1 MMRVY
6 TKNGEYNI
14 TESLLESIKNNNP
27 EILLERESAILK
39 ADGSH
44 YNIDDNDNSNNN
56 ANDNGD
62 ENTVSDE
69 ENSEAIIVMDQLLK
83 NGGDIS
89 NGLSVNGKTYT
100 KQDIID
106 RFIRRIPQFR
116 KMYYDF
122 KDNQSEEGNRLR
134 QAVNDTESLKT
145 QNNPVDPENL
155 QKTMQNFLDN
165 SLLKKEIDGIESI
178 AERIIKRCKKNIQQT
193 VGLMGTAV
201 LGQPSNYTQNSNAQ
215 NDNKQQNSTS
225 GNSINLGQANDN
237 TRAMTTTNNQSTALT
252 VYNGSTGQNNQ
263 PNTQNNQFGVHN
275 NKQPGYNVT
284 RNPELNDESNLSKYQ
299 SSFGKNVKSNIQ
311 LAGGGFRISPMF
323 NDINDKTNSG
333 KAIKYYKANITK
345 SKDSLIDDM
354 IDTLIEVNNLK
365 EEDTETLKFKN
376 IAYNFLR
383 NTVYKVEVNNDK
395 LYNNVFRAIR
405 YDDVLM
411 DKFGVTNTSSVQLF
425 DTKEQTVVFSDPNK
439 NVPIAILVIFPLF
452 AKGMEIFKKVKS
464 LGRHFNGKG

>member
-1 MMRVY
+1 MKRVY

-44 YNIDDNDNSNNN
+44 YNIDDNDKSNNN

-89 NGLSVNGKTYT
+89 NGLSVNGKSYT
-100 KQDIID
+100 KQDIIN

-134 QAVNDTESLKT
+134 QAVDDTESLKT
-145 QNNPVDPENL
+145 QSNPIDPENL

-201 LGQPSNYTQNSNAQ
+201 LGQPSNYTQNNNAQ
-215 NDNKQQNSTS
+215 NDNGQQNSTS

-237 TRAMTTTNNQSTALT
+237 TRALTTTNNQSTALT

-263 PNTQNNQFGVHN
+263 TNTQNNQSGVHN
-275 NKQPGYNVT
+275 NKQPSYNVT
-284 RNPELNDESNLSKYQ
+284 RNPELNDESNSSKYQ

-323 NDINDKTNSG
+323 NDMNDKTNSG

>member
-1 MMRVY
+1 
-6 TKNGEYNI
+6 
-14 TESLLESIKNNNP
+14 
-27 EILLERESAILK
+27 
-39 ADGSH
+39 
-44 YNIDDNDNSNNN
+44 
-56 ANDNGD
+56 
-62 ENTVSDE
+62 
-69 ENSEAIIVMDQLLK
+69 
-83 NGGDIS
+83 
-89 NGLSVNGKTYT
+89 
-100 KQDIID
+100 
-106 RFIRRIPQFR
+106 
-116 KMYYDF
+116 
-122 KDNQSEEGNRLR
+122 
-134 QAVNDTESLKT
+134 
-145 QNNPVDPENL
+145 
-155 QKTMQNFLDN
+155 
-165 SLLKKEIDGIESI
+165 
-178 AERIIKRCKKNIQQT
+178 
-193 VGLMGTAV
+193 MGTAV
-201 LGQPSNYTQNSNAQ
+201 LGQPSNYTQNNNAQ
-215 NDNKQQNSTS
+215 NDNGQQNSTS

-237 TRAMTTTNNQSTALT
+237 TRALTTTNNQSTALT

-263 PNTQNNQFGVHN
+263 TNTQNNQSGVHN
-275 NKQPGYNVT
+275 NKQPSYNVT
-284 RNPELNDESNLSKYQ
+284 RNPELNDESNSSKYQ

-323 NDINDKTNSG
+323 NDMNDKTNSG